1 MSYRIFPFLNPETIK
16 NTIFWNYF
24 LQFLEYDT
32 FLCFPH
38 AIFHFLRFP
47 NGQPV
52 KSQNLLVFSLHFC
65 VKMPFQ
71 IDGNKGLVNCRF
83 LFLCFIT
90 WTSCATCILIADCQ
104 RVQKSR
110 NKLYKKRPINFIQT
124 VQCIIGCT
132 TEFTTLYKGRLLL
145 LRLLCIA
152 ITSTTNIDALLMI
165 GFLFFFWGP

>member
-1 MSYRIFPFLNPETIK
+1 MTLFCVFRMQFFIFCAPPT
-16 NTIFWNYF
+16 
-24 LQFLEYDT
+24 
-32 FLCFPH
+32 
-38 AIFHFLRFP
+38 ASRFT
-47 NGQPV
+47 V

-71 IDGNKGLVNCRF
+71 IDGNKGLVNCWF

-110 NKLYKKRPINFIQT
+110 NKLHKKRPINFIQT

-145 LRLLCIA
+145 LLRLLCIA